1 MAGISFSFTG
11 NSGNLLKNIAQVQ
24 NALNTLQKEAE
35 TNGTNFDKFFKTLAS
50 GGVNLTKALSGD
62 ANEIKKLTGTI
73 KANFDELQKAWDNLT
88 DDMKQSSMGVVIGNG
103 MTEAKKLTQEV
114 TDHMEKQAGGV
125 NKASKDWNGLNA
137 QVQMLAREVPNLASS
152 FQIFMMAIGN
162 NLPMLADEI
171 AKANKEIEIAKKA
184 GESFTPVW
192 KQALGAL
199 LNWQT
204 GLIVGITLL
213 TAYGDEVIDFIKDLL
228 SMNDALLSTK
238 EMTEAI
244 NEVMS
249 KNTGNYGEQVVKVKQ
264 LQTEWRNLGGNLA
277 AQKKFIT
284 ENKDAFD
291 ELGVSVTSVK
301 DAENLLV
308 DNTDK
313 FIESL
318 QQKAQAEAGYKLAVE
333 KYEEAA
339 KIRREAE
346 LEKMKGASFGDKA
359 AAFLFTVG
367 GSSKTRE
374 QATERERQ
382 ERIAGMEDE
391 AQKAENEAKAFLDLG
406 NAKKKEADEALKA
419 ANIKEST
426 NKALE
431 EEAERVEKLTQAR
444 AEYNRKLEELEQSR
458 KDIILKAEKA
468 ATDAMNEGYMKQQ
481 KQMED
486 AHKAELNELD
496 KQKAEYLQKKIDVAK
511 AKAEASGTAF
521 KPGSVS
527 LTDEE
532 TAAFDNIRKSTEAR
546 QAAEV
551 AAFQKTIAD
560 MTKAA
565 QMANKSQLEQQLS
578 EIDAYYQEQISK
590 AEGFEELKTQLTKN
604 HAAERARAENEAR
617 LRENQQGENLSL
629 MSADVKYQGTGLTE
643 RAEQEKTKILIKY
656 AQERIEILR
665 ALGDEQS
672 QAEADTLAKQIEA
685 YNKQL
690 KQPMSV
696 KGWFDSKVFDKLKAK
711 YIELGETEE
720 QAEEK
725 AAGFFSGVQTAATQT
740 VDAVGLLQTAF
751 GGVSEGLDEALNAI
765 GSVAS
770 GFASGGMVG
779 GIAAAAGVAIGA
791 ISKLGAAD
799 YSQYNALIEQYD
811 SLIDVWDTL
820 IEKKSEYVNIRYGD
834 EAQEAGEDAIK
845 NIEKQIAAYEE
856 LGVARL
862 NSGGGWFSHSI
873 GVRQRKGM
881 SDTGWKE
888 LQAASKKI
896 GFDYNSVA
904 EGRMKGLFSLTAEQL
919 AQLQEQAP
927 AFWSKLDD
935 DVREYLDN
943 IIACQDQIDEMKD
956 LMNEAV
962 TGVSFDS
969 FYDNFIS
976 TLTDMESDS
985 EDFAE
990 DFGNY
995 LKNAIMQNIVANK
1008 YKTKIQDLYDSWVSK
1023 SEDGLTAGESKELK
1037 AAQDALA
1044 AELLA
1049 ERDSLANTFGWLTGE
1064 AYKQEAS
1071 KGMFEGMSQDMGNEL
1086 NGRFTAFQASNE
1098 GINANTKQI
1107 AETINLVLSHMPNIE
1122 ATMSDILIQHAQTN
1136 GHLEDIVKYT
1146 KVIQGF
1152 GATLQQIAE
1161 NTKNL

>member
-11 NSGNLLKNIAQVQ
+11 NSSNLLKNIGQVQ

-35 TNGTNFDKFFKTLAS
+35 ANGTNFDKFFKSLAN
-50 GGVNLTKALSGD
+50 GGVNLTKVLSGD

-103 MTEAKKLTQEV
+103 MIEAKKVTQEV
-114 TDHMEKQAGGV
+114 TDHMEKQAGNV
-125 NKASKDWNGLNA
+125 NKTAQGWNGLNA
-137 QVQMLAREVPNLASS
+137 QVQMLAREVPNLANS

-171 AKANKEIEIAKKA
+171 KKAKDEIENAKKA

-192 KQALGAL
+192 KQMFTAVF
-199 LNWQT
+199 NWQT
-204 GLIVGITLL
+204 GLILAVTALTMLGDKIPGI
-213 TAYGDEVIDFIKDLL
+213 IKQITG
-228 SMNDALLSTK
+228 MNKSLLSTK
-238 EMTEAI
+238 EMQEAI
-244 NEVMS
+244 NETLGS
-249 KNTGNYGEQVVKVKQ
+249 NSGNYGEQVTKIKQ
-264 LQTEWRNLGGNLA
+264 LQAEWKNLGGKLA
-277 AQKKFIT
+277 AQNKFII
-284 ENKDAFD
+284 ENKDAFND
-291 ELGVSVTSVK
+291 LGVSVTSVK

-318 QQKAQAEAGYKLAVE
+318 QQRAQAEAGYKLATEQYEKALVKRAEADAMADKKSYFVRTSSGQFGGQTGYYVE
-333 KYEEAA
+333 SENLEKKQANEEA
-339 KIRREAE
+339 KM
-346 LEKMKGASFGDKA
+346 LEEQGDKYLQLA
-359 AAFLFTVG
+359 
-367 GSSKTRE
+367 
-374 QATERERQ
+374 
-382 ERIAGMEDE
+382 
-391 AQKAENEAKAFLDLG
+391 
-406 NAKKKEADEALKA
+406 NAKKEEADATKEAAGVK
-419 ANIKEST
+419 KST

-431 EEAERVEKLTQAR
+431 EETERVEKLTQAR
-444 AEYNRKLEELEQSR
+444 AEYNRKLEELEQAR
-458 KDIILKAEKA
+458 KGIILKAEKA
-468 ATDAMNEGYMKQQ
+468 ATDAKKEGYMKQQ

-496 KQKAEYLQKKIDVAK
+496 KQKADYLQKKIEVER

-521 KPGSVS
+521 KPDNVS
-527 LTDEE
+527 LTDKE
-532 TAAFDNIRKSTEAR
+532 TAAFDNTRKSTEAR

-565 QMANKSQLEQQLS
+565 QMANKSLLVQQLA

-590 AEGFEELKTQLTKN
+590 AEGFEELKTALTKQ

-617 LRENQQGENLSL
+617 LRDNQQGENLSL

-711 YIELGETEE
+711 YIELGDTEE

-725 AAGFFSGVQTAATQT
+725 AAGFFTGVQTAATQT
-740 VDAVGLLQTAF
+740 VDAVGLLQTAL
-751 GGVSEGLDEALNAI
+751 GGISEGLDEALNAI

-799 YSQYNALIEQYD
+799 YSQYNALVEQYD
-811 SLIDVWDTL
+811 GLIDVWDTL
-820 IEKKSEYVNIRYGD
+820 IEKKSEYINIKYGD
-834 EAQEAGEDAIK
+834 EAQESGEDAIK

-856 LGVARL
+856 LGIARL
-862 NSGGGWFSHSI
+862 NSGGGWFSHTI

-888 LQAASKKI
+888 LQAAAKNI
-896 GFDYNSVA
+896 GFNYNSVA

-935 DVREYLDN
+935 DVREYLEN

-1044 AELLA
+1044 AELIA

-1071 KGMFEGMSQDMGNEL
+1071 KGVFEGMSQDMGNEL

-1098 GINANTKQI
+1098 GINANTKQM
-1107 AETINLVLSHMPNIE
+1107 AETINLVLSYMPNFE
-1122 ATMSDILIQHAQTN
+1122 ATMSDILVQHAQTN